1 MAWQTWVLNSSFGK
15 VFFFCFFLF
24 SVNFSEKTL
33 FYDKSICKL
42 KHDVPL
48 RSFHDVVEMSAHQL
62 EKCLP
67 GWNSLVLQKMIACS
81 GMVGYLPYKLWTRM
95 LLGAASCFQH
105 PDRTQFSQDTA
116 PHSWEKKRS
125 YYNTLTSKSGRQCSS
140 AICQYQVRTWHL
152 CQDLQT
158 HFTSKEFASE
168 QLSWNL
174 CHNVSK
180 ASGCFIIIIIIC
192 IQSFP
197 FSLYSCSSV

>member
-1 MAWQTWVLNSSFGK
+1 MWQ
-15 VFFFCFFLF
+15 
-24 SVNFSEKTL
+24 
-33 FYDKSICKL
+33 
-42 KHDVPL
+42 
-48 RSFHDVVEMSAHQL
+48 
-62 EKCLP
+62 KCLP
-67 GWNSLVLQKMIACS
+67 ISWRNVCQDEIHGFCKKKIACR
-81 GMVGYLPYKLWTRM
+81 GMVSYLPYKLWTQM

-105 PDRTQFSQDTA
+105 PDRTQFSQDTT

-168 QLSWNL
+168 QLSLNL

-180 ASGCFIIIIIIC
+180 ASGCFIIIIIIIC

-197 FSLYSCSSV
+197 FSLYSCSSD